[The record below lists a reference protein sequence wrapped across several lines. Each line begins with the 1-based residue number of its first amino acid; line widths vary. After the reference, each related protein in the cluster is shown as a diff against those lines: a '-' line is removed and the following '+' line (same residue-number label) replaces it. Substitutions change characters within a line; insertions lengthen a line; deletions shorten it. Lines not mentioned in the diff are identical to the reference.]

1 MSSMNMSIRCREL
14 AEAVDFMLCVDVLM
28 SYPYIHEKRKD
39 VFINGKERSKNRFM
53 GCFSVG

>member
-1 MSSMNMSIRCREL
+1 MSSMNMSITSQKT
-14 AEAVDFMLCVDVLM
+14 MN
-28 SYPYIHEKRKD
+28 IHKKRKD